1 LKAKIALFCLINL
14 APLAQARPDIVE
26 QQKKVE
32 REYKKMFR
40 SIEHM
45 TVDFDQIIY
54 KSLRKRKIS
63 RKGIAYFSKPSMFR
77 WDFSDKG
84 QGIEEFYFDGNQL
97 THFREGEKLVTHYK
111 AGTGIASE
119 LSEVVDLVLDPVKLF
134 NRYQVEKITK
144 TKEQDAEVRLVP
156 RAALSSDIEAIFV
169 TVAGGKGHV
178 KATKI
183 LYMNENYTEFL
194 FSNPRFTT
202 NPLQLFIFSRKGP
215 FTVRTHG

>member
-1 LKAKIALFCLINL
+1 MRAKIALFCLMGL
-14 APLAQARPDIVE
+14 TPLAQARPNIVE

-63 RKGIAYFSKPSMFR
+63 RKGVAYFSKPSMFR
-77 WDFSDKG
+77 WDFSDNG
-84 QGIEEFYFDGNQL
+84 LGIEEFYFDGTQL
-97 THFREGEKLVTHYK
+97 THFREVEKLVTHYK
-111 AGTGIASE
+111 AGTGIAGE

-144 TKEQDAEVRLVP
+144 TKQADAIVRLAP
-156 RAALSSDIEAIFV
+156 RAALSSDIEAVFV

-202 NPLQLFIFSRKGP
+202 NPPQLFKFSRKGP
-215 FTVRTHG
+215 YTVRTHG

>member
-1 LKAKIALFCLINL
+1 MSLTQ
-14 APLAQARPDIVE
+14 LAQARPNIVE

-45 TVDFDQIIY
+45 TVDFNQIIY

-63 RKGIAYFSKPSMFR
+63 RQGIAYFSKPSMFR
-77 WDFSDKG
+77 WDFRDNG
-84 QGIEEFYFDGNQL
+84 QGIEEFYFDGKQL

-111 AGTGIASE
+111 AGSGIASE

-144 TKEQDAEVRLVP
+144 TKQQDAIVRLVP

-169 TVAGGKGHV
+169 TVAGSKGHV
-178 KATKI
+178 KGTKI

-202 NPLQLFIFSRKGP
+202 NHPQLFKFSRKGQY
-215 FTVRTHG
+215 TVRTHG